1 MPSLPTTK
9 MAMKNNT
16 PFSGILLVDK
26 PQGITSHDVVFRV
39 RKLFG
44 TREVGHTGTLDP
56 MATGLLVVLVGRAVK
71 ASDMIV
77 SDAKRYEA
85 GLTLGITTDTEDTTG
100 TVLTTSDAIPS
111 PDEVRTVAESFVG
124 DILQVPPMYSALKVG
139 GKKLVDLAREGKVI
153 EREARPITVFSLTV
167 EEETDRRYTLDVHCS
182 KGTYIRTL
190 CADIGATIGCGGAM
204 HALRRVASGSFT
216 LDGAYTLEALEAMTL
231 EERISCLRP
240 VEEVFSD
247 CPMLRLPKFYENLS
261 KNGCEIYQKKVGTH
275 FAVGKRLRLYDDNG
289 FYALAEVRDYPD
301 GSAIK
306 AIKRFD
312 V

>member
-1 MPSLPTTK
+1 MTGK
-9 MAMKNNT
+9 MRAMKNKT

-26 PQGITSHDVVFRV
+26 PAGMTSHDVVGRI
-39 RKLFG
+39 RRLYN

-77 SDAKRYEA
+77 SDAKRYIA
-85 GLTLGITTDTEDTTG
+85 GLTLGITTDTEDTSG
-100 TVLTTSDAIPS
+100 TVLTESDRI
-111 PDEVRTVAESFVG
+111 PDEGAVLTVIEGFLGESE
-124 DILQVPPMYSALKVG
+124 QVPPMYSALKVG

-153 EREARPITVFSLTV
+153 ERAARPITVYDMTA
-167 EEETDRRYTLDVHCS
+167 ERIDERRYTLTVHCS

-190 CADIGATIGCGGAM
+190 CADIGAKLGCGGAM
-204 HALRRVASGSFT
+204 HALRRIESGSFT
-216 LDGAYTLEALEAMTL
+216 LGEAYTLEALEAMD
-231 EERISCLRP
+231 EAARISLLRP

-247 CPMLRLPKFYENLS
+247 LETLHLPKFYETLS
-261 KNGCEIYQKKVGTH
+261 KNGCEIYQKKVGTSYPD
-275 FAVGKRLRLYDDNG
+275 GTRLRLYDEGG
-289 FYALAEVRDYPD
+289 FYAIAEVRQYPD

-312 V
+312 VQ